1 MILCPLLYTH
11 LNSSW
16 FSGRFLSSFIK
27 HWALLFSKT
36 ILFSLSLLGIYSFMR
51 CWGQLYLFICLF
63 TFERFVWDKSC
74 WWVLT
79 LWRKVRHLFWHL
91 RNNTHFSILFRLPLS
106 HNKHSLKHRSAMQYV
121 CLYALGQEFRR
132 GTIGMAC
139 LHFPSPM
146 SGVDSIAGGHRS
158 SENLFTHIFGTSGK
172 EDLKTAIANSSTF
185 LQPPCVT
192 WLPHGMATF
201 YQTSY
206 LLAQGSSGDSLCE

>member
-1 MILCPLLYTH
+1 MVLWAIPFFIHQTLSTSFLKD
-11 LNSSW
+11 NSV
-16 FSGRFLSSFIK
+16 
-27 HWALLFSKT
+27 
-36 ILFSLSLLGIYSFMR
+36 LSLLGIYSFHEVLR
-51 CWGQLYLFICLF
+51 PAFTCLF
-63 TFERFVWDKSC
+63 VCLHLRDLSEIKAVDGYW
-74 WWVLT
+74 L

-91 RNNTHFSILFRLPLS
+91 RNNTHFSILFRLPLL

-146 SGVDSIAGGHRS
+146 SGVDSIAGGYSHLRTCS
-158 SENLFTHIFGTSGK
+158 LTYLALGK